1 MISSAT
7 PKATGTKSLLR
18 RFLFPALVS
27 LGILV
32 FLVSGILLLPL
43 LGFEADELM
52 YVYNLWHPSSSV
64 AWFSFFHHLMPSML
78 MSYVG
83 ALKSW
88 IYAPILAS
96 FGPSTWTIRLPV
108 LLLACFTIYLS
119 ARLLRAIDSR
129 LAALIGVW
137 LLATNM
143 TFLLTAVFDWGPV
156 VLQNLLLVAG
166 LLVVERW
173 AGKPRQWLLFCAGLI
188 FGLALWDKALFLWN
202 FSGMALALIIVNA
215 KAIVR
220 AFTLKSALSAI
231 LLAILGLS
239 LGAYPLLRY
248 NAKKGHST
256 VGENAHLSTSELSHK
271 ARFLWYAGNDGI
283 AATFPADGKYPAP
296 DRNHHPLEKLSME
309 IAGPMATN
317 SSSWRS
323 WLAVIAIPI
332 GLIAAVGR
340 RRKWILFFLVSA
352 IISWFQSAITVN
364 AGGSIHHSVLLWPLL
379 YFALALSLAAI
390 ANLTI
395 PLARPL
401 IILVVVI
408 FCIRGILVINRGYAN
423 MMSFSPIV
431 QWSNADTLLGQRLEN
446 AGIRRAI
453 VTDWG
458 IGAVVAVRTRD
469 EVSIDDQSWQLMDSH
484 YDENAFSNCRA
495 PECVVISHAPGRA
508 VMEKAAAGLDQGI
521 KSLHLRR
528 SGLSTISDTHGTP
541 TFQLFRLEPDSGEA
555 AAPVSQ

>member
-7 PKATGTKSLLR
+7 PKTTGTKSLLDG
-18 RFLFPALVS
+18 LVFPALVS
-27 LGILV
+27 SGILV

-52 YVYNLWHPSSSV
+52 FVHDLWHPRSSV

-88 IYAPILAS
+88 IYAPILAGL
-96 FGPSTWTIRLPV
+96 GPSTWTIRLPV
-108 LLLACFTIYLS
+108 LLLACLTIYLS
-119 ARLLRAIDSR
+119 ARLLRSIDGR
-129 LAALIGVW
+129 LAALIVVW

-173 AGKPRQWLLFCAGLI
+173 IRTQRPSLVFCAGLI

-202 FSGMALALIIVNA
+202 FSGMALALLVVNA
-215 KAIVR
+215 KGITR
-220 AFTLKSALSAI
+220 AFTLKSASLAI

-248 NAKKGHST
+248 NAKEGHST
-256 VGENAHLSTSELSHK
+256 VGQNANLTTSEVSPK
-271 ARFLWYAGNDGI
+271 AQFLWYAGNDGI
-283 AATFPADGKYPAP
+283 AATFPMDWKYPAP
-296 DRNHHPLEKLSME
+296 DRNHHPLEKLSID
-309 IAGPMATN
+309 IAETMAVN

-332 GLIAAVGR
+332 GLIAADNR
-340 RRKWILFFLVSA
+340 RRKWILFFIVSA
-352 IISWFQSAITVN
+352 VVSWFQSAITVG
-364 AGGSIHHSVLLWPLL
+364 AGGSIHHSVLLWPFI
-379 YFALALSLAAI
+379 YFAIALSLAAT
-390 ANLTI
+390 ARLNI

-401 IILVVVI
+401 IVLVVIV
-408 FCIRGILVINRGYAN
+408 FCIRGLLVVNRGYAN
-423 MMSFSPIV
+423 MMTFSPMV
-431 QWSNADTLLGQRLEN
+431 QWSNADALLGQRLES
-446 AGIRRAI
+446 AGVRRVI

-458 IGAVVAVRTRD
+458 IAAVVAVRTRD
-469 EVSIDDQSWQLMDSH
+469 AVSVDDRSWQLMASH
-484 YDENAFSNCRA
+484 YDQSAFSNCRS

-508 VMEKAAAGLDQGI
+508 VMAKAAAGLDQGI
-521 KSLHLRR
+521 SALHLRR

-541 TFQLFRLEPDSGEA
+541 TFQLFRLEPDSG
-555 AAPVSQ
+555 AAPLASLQ